1 MITPQV
7 FKTQRN
13 GKTIYTFNGQV
24 ARNSKRDYKYALVG
38 QPRKALGATG
48 DGDWQVIGFG
58 NNAQNLVNSW
68 KSIKW
73 HCELKVLEI
82 ETPKT
87 YFFTLLDE
95 TLEPIEDFCPENGS
109 DIVKV
114 RLQAIEYMKAHDMPV
129 ATLTMDDPMTFFPNA
144 EPIDIIL

>member
-1 MITPQV
+1 MTTEV

-24 ARNSKRDYKYALVG
+24 ERTSKRDYKYALLG

-48 DGDWQVIGFG
+48 DGDWAVIGFG
-58 NNAQNLVNSW
+58 NNAQNVINSW
-68 KSIKW
+68 KSIKS
-73 HCELKVLEI
+73 HCELKVVEI
-82 ETPKT
+82 QTPRT

-95 TLEPIEDFCPENGS
+95 MLEPIEDFCPENGD

-114 RLQAIEYMKAHDMPV
+114 RLQAIDYMKAHDMPV
-129 ATLTMDDPMTFFPNA
+129 ATLTMDDPVTFFPAA
-144 EPIDIIL
+144 ESIDIIL

>member
-1 MITPQV
+1 MTTEV

-24 ARNSKRDYKYALVG
+24 ERTSKRDYKYALLG

-48 DGDWQVIGFG
+48 DGDWHVIGFG
-58 NNAQNLVNSW
+58 NNTQNLVNSW
-68 KSIKW
+68 KSINR
-73 HCELKVLEI
+73 HCELKVVEI
-82 ETPKT
+82 KTPQT

-95 TLEPIEDFCPENGS
+95 MLEPIEDFIPENGD

-114 RLQAIEYMKAHDMPV
+114 RLMAIDYMKAHNMPV
-129 ATLTMDDPMTFFPNA
+129 GTLTMDDPVTFFPAA
-144 EPIDIIL
+144 ESIDIIL